1 VKEEAMRTLLVEP
14 CCPFCRHTIEHSKEL
29 RERKLREFPLGVCD
43 HCGAVYA
50 YDATGHNRG
59 AAFVEVLLFAFNYD
73 DYLAFSLSAGEDYLD
88 AIVENYDP
96 ITHRVIPG
104 GTLDDRA
111 VRGVLIFVKLNTEFQ
126 EVTGEK
132 VKEKIKTALPPFL
145 PKLRSGKFSREKVR
159 KDLSENKFEEIIA
172 LAEEDARV
180 ISELHRML
188 YTPDIKLR
196 WRIIETLSEASKKIG
211 EKRPDEI
218 SKFLNRLLNSA
229 TDSASSAWGAL
240 EAVGAIISTNPDL
253 FGEFSRP
260 LLSFLTKK
268 DFWNEVTWAIGKI
281 ATKKPDLVKYAY
293 SALCSFLLN
302 PDPTLRGY
310 AAWAL
315 GGLGIPDVKEE
326 LKKLETDN
334 QRLPLYEEGELKEKT
349 VAQLATEA
357 IEKLTA
363 KQSS

>member
-1 VKEEAMRTLLVEP
+1 MLFIEP
-14 CCPFCRHTIEHSKEL
+14 RCPFCGHAIEQSKEP
-29 RERKLREFPLGVCD
+29 RERKPREFPIGVCD

-59 AAFVEVLLFAFNYD
+59 AAFVEALLFACNYD
-73 DYLAFSLSAGEDYLD
+73 DYLAFSLTAGEDYSD

-96 ITHRVIPG
+96 ITHRVISG
-104 GTLDDRA
+104 GALDDRA
-111 VRGVLIFVKLNTEFQ
+111 VRGVLIFVKLNREFQ

-132 VKEKIKTALPPFL
+132 IKEKIKVALPPSP
-145 PKLRSGKFSREKVR
+145 PKLRSEKFSREEVR
-159 KDLSENKFEEIIA
+159 KYLTENKFEEIIA
-172 LAEEDARV
+172 LSEEDARV

-196 WRIIETLSEASKKIG
+196 WRIIEALSEASKKIG

-218 SKFLNRLLNSA
+218 SKFLNRLLNNA
-229 TDSASSAWGAL
+229 VDSAASAWGAL
-240 EAVGAIISTNPDL
+240 ETVGAIISADPEL

-260 LLSFLTKK
+260 LMSFFAYKNY
-268 DFWNEVTWAIGKI
+268 WNEVTWAIGKI
-281 ATKKPDLVKYAY
+281 ATKKPDLVKKAY
-293 SALCSFLLN
+293 PLLCSFLKN

-315 GGLGIPDVKEE
+315 GWIGVPDVKEE

-334 QRLPLYEEGELKEKT
+334 HWLSLYEEGELKEKT

-357 IEKLTA
+357 IEKLT
-363 KQSS
+363 KCINRP

>member
-1 VKEEAMRTLLVEP
+1 MRPPIELRKLK
-14 CCPFCRHTIEHSKEL
+14 CPFCNHLIEQPKEL
-29 RERKLREFPLGVCD
+29 KERKTREFPLGVCEY
-43 HCGAVYA
+43 CGAVYA

-59 AAFVEVLLFAFNYD
+59 AAFVEALLFACNYD

-96 ITHRVIPG
+96 ITHSVIPG
-104 GTLDDRA
+104 GALDDRA
-111 VRGVLIFVKLNTEFQ
+111 VRGVLIFVKLNREFQ

-132 VKEKIKTALPPFL
+132 VKEKIKVALPPSP
-145 PKLRSGKFSREKVR
+145 PKLRSDKFSREKIR
-159 KDLSENKFEEIIA
+159 KYLSENKFKEIIA

-196 WRIIETLSEASKKIG
+196 WRIIEVVSEVSKKIG

-229 TDSASSAWGAL
+229 ADSASSAWGAL
-240 EAVGAIISTNPDL
+240 ETVGAIISANPDL

-260 LLSFLTKK
+260 LLSFFAHKNY
-268 DFWNEVTWAIGKI
+268 WNEVTWAIGKI

-293 SALCSFLLN
+293 STLCSFLLN

-315 GGLGIPDVKEE
+315 GGLGIPNVKEE

-334 QRLPLYEEGELKEKT
+334 QRLFLYEDGELKEKT
-349 VAQLATEA
+349 VGQLAKET
-357 IEKLTA
+357 IEKL
-363 KQSS
+363 K

>member
-1 VKEEAMRTLLVEP
+1 MKMKMLFTELR
-14 CCPFCRHTIEHSKEL
+14 CPFCGHAIEQSKEL
-29 RERKLREFPLGVCD
+29 RERKPREFPLGVCD

-59 AAFVEVLLFAFNYD
+59 AAFVEALLFACNND
-73 DYLAFSLSAGEDYLD
+73 DYLAFSLSAGEDYSD

-96 ITHRVIPG
+96 ITHSVISG
-104 GTLDDRA
+104 GVLDDRA
-111 VRGVLIFVKLNTEFQ
+111 VRGVLIFVNLNREFQ

-132 VKEKIKTALPPFL
+132 VKEKIKVALPLSL
-145 PKLRSGKFSREKVR
+145 PKLRSEKFSREKVR
-159 KDLSENKFEEIIA
+159 KYLSENKFEEVIA

-180 ISELHRML
+180 ISEIHRML

-196 WRIIETLSEASKKIG
+196 WRIIEVLSEVSKKIG

-229 TDSASSAWGAL
+229 ADSASSAWGAL

-253 FGEFSRP
+253 FGEFSQP
-260 LLSFLTKK
+260 LLSFLLNK
-268 DFWNEVTWAIGKI
+268 DLWNEVTWAIGKI
-281 ATKKPDLVKYAY
+281 AAKKPDLVKKAY
-293 SALCSFLLN
+293 PVLCSFLKN

-310 AAWAL
+310 AARAL
-315 GGLGIPDVKEE
+315 GWLGIPDAKEE
-326 LKKLETDN
+326 LEKLETDN
-334 QRLPLYEEGELKEKT
+334 QHLSLYDDGELKEKT
-349 VAQLATEA
+349 VAQLAKEA